1 MSAGCFC
8 ACVCEKKRAKL
19 SDSFLIFSA
28 VRSLKRG
35 RFCGNVRRKLR
46 EDGGESVQR
55 VTVTNDMS
63 LWVEG
68 GHSYTVSPSL
78 CDPVCLCRW

>member
-1 MSAGCFC
+1 M
-8 ACVCEKKRAKL
+8 
-19 SDSFLIFSA
+19 
-28 VRSLKRG
+28 
-35 RFCGNVRRKLR
+35 R

-68 GHSYTVSPSL
+68 GHSYTVSPTL
-78 CDPVCLCRW
+78 CDPVCLCRWRDGSSADGTLSLSGAHTRIL